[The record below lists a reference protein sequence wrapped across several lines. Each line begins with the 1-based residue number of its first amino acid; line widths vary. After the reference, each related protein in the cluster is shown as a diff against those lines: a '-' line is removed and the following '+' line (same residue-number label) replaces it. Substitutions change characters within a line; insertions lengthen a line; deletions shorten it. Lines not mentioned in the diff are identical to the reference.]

1 MKKLMAMVIS
11 MLLVCCM
18 AVLPAAAQTAEIS
31 AQEVITADGLR
42 QLLADCTGYAGTA
55 GSSLKGAIRA
65 EKVLDYCLK
74 NQLAQTDRE
83 AFAQLLSD
91 AHAALTVEQQ
101 EELVGNMEGI
111 FAVLD
116 AGFGEYLSVEG
127 LLNSAGVK
135 ETMDSLLKEENAR
148 RHYGVF
154 KLAML
159 NVFGDF
165 DKLLLSCTGY
175 AGTAGSS
182 MKNAIAAKSVLE
194 FCTKNHVA
202 DADSTMLAEMIAAAH
217 AKLDEERAQELAW
230 NMESIAGLLDK
241 AFADYESVEDLLDS
255 AGIAQDM
262 LMLLGQDGAYA
273 DWAVFYLQIS
283 RVIE

>member
-1 MKKLMAMVIS
+1 MAMVILV
-11 MLLVCCM
+11 LLICCM
-18 AVLPAAAQTAEIS
+18 AILPAAAQTAESS
-31 AQEVITADGLR
+31 AQQVITADGLG

-65 EKVLDYCLK
+65 EQVLSYCLQ
-74 NQLAQTDRE
+74 NELAQTDQE
-83 AFAQLLSD
+83 AFLQLLSD
-91 AHAALTVEQQ
+91 AHAALTAEQQ
-101 EELVGNMEGI
+101 EELAGNMEGI

-127 LLNSAGVK
+127 LLDSAGVK
-135 ETMDSLLKEENAR
+135 EAMDSLLKEENAR
-148 RHYGVF
+148 RHYDAF

-159 NVFGDF
+159 NIFGEF
-165 DKLLLSCTGY
+165 DELLLSCTGY

-202 DADSTMLAEMIAAAH
+202 DVDPKVLGEMIAAAH

-241 AFADYESVEDLLDS
+241 AFADYESVVDLLDS

-262 LMLLGQDGAYA
+262 LMLLEKDGAYA